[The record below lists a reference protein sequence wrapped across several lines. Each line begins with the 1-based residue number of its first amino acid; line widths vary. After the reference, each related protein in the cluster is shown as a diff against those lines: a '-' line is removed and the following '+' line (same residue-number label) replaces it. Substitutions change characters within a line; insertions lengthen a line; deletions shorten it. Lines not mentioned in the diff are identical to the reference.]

1 MVTVDGKKYI
11 RLNGLW
17 YRCGDDVETYTGAFS
32 LPYDNNGLA
41 TIHTMVVKNGRKAG
55 GGDTVHEVQKLQEP
69 YLKLESGATGK
80 GERELEIS
88 LEDRIAG
95 IQIDN
100 PYTIGSTAFDEYE
113 EAGKKAKI
121 QYYFSDTLVSGN
133 DLESISWNLLKT
145 TDLPLEFPD
154 TDNNYLYL
162 KVEAPDT
169 GLSRNYVSANVICYE
184 LTYKQPGSWSAFE
197 ITTQADQTV
206 TEDGKIGSGVV
217 NDKSSGW
224 TGQPIRSWFIHWMR
238 MIYSWNVW
246 RNLPGQV

>member
-1 MVTVDGKKYI
+1 
-11 RLNGLW
+11 
-17 YRCGDDVETYTGAFS
+17 
-32 LPYDNNGLA
+32 
-41 TIHTMVVKNGRKAG
+41 MVVKNGRKAG

-121 QYYFSDTLVSGN
+121 QYYFSDTPVSGN
-133 DLESISWNLLKT
+133 DLESISWKLLKA

-154 TDNNYLYL
+154 TDNKYLYL

-169 GLSRNYVSANVICYE
+169 GFSRI
-184 LTYKQPGSWSAFE
+184 
-197 ITTQADQTV
+197 
-206 TEDGKIGSGVV
+206 
-217 NDKSSGW
+217 
-224 TGQPIRSWFIHWMR
+224 M
-238 MIYSWNVW
+238 
-246 RNLPGQV
+246 